1 MRTSFKIA
9 FVNQSTGLL
18 FKGLAESLSME
29 WFPSVLYTGNDL
41 VSSTNPPN
49 GKLVVK
55 VLNTYDRTSVLSR
68 ILSGLMYSAK
78 VLIKILMNKPRLVM
92 FVSNPPFVTFIGLL
106 LKVLFG
112 QKYIILVYDMYP
124 DILVGLNRLSE
135 KNITVKLWRRMNK
148 AVYENS
154 EAVITIG
161 DYMAKKLE
169 KSFYSGA
176 TLAGKVIVIHNCADP
191 DEFKP
196 IQKEVNPFVVK
207 YKQTDKLTVMYSGNF
222 GYAHSF
228 GNIINAAKKLINNKS
243 LNIFLIGEGSQ
254 KNNIISEIRAA
265 SLDNVICLPY
275 QDDSVFPKALA
286 SADVALI
293 TMASGSEE
301 LMVPSK
307 IYYSMAVGS
316 ALIGITN
323 RNSELAKM
331 INDHECGIVV
341 PPDSVE
347 KLEKAIS
354 TFINDQQLLKR
365 CKDNAYNAFI
375 NYYTNGQTYSKYRE
389 IMNKLIY

>member
-29 WFPSVLYTGNDL
+29 WFPSVLYTGDDL
-41 VSSTNPPN
+41 GLSTNPPN
-49 GKLVVK
+49 GKLAVK
-55 VLNTYDRTSVLSR
+55 VLNSYDRTSVLSR

-78 VLIKILMNKPRLVM
+78 VLIKILRNKPKLVM
-92 FVSNPPFVTFIGLL
+92 FVSNPPFVPFIGLL
-106 LKVLFG
+106 LKVFCA
-112 QKYIILVYDMYP
+112 QRYVVLVYDIFP
-124 DILVGLNRLSE
+124 DVLIELNRLSE
-135 KNITVKLWRRMNK
+135 KNIIVKLWRRMNK

-176 TLAGKVIVIHNCADP
+176 TSAGKVVVIHNCADP
-191 DEFKP
+191 YEFKP
-196 IQKEVNPFVVK
+196 IPKEVNPFVVK

-228 GNIINAAKKLINNKS
+228 GNIVNTAKKLISNKS

-254 KNNIISEIRAA
+254 KNNIVSEIRAA

-301 LMVPSK
+301 CMVPSK
-307 IYYSMAVGS
+307 IYCSMAVGS

-331 INDHECGIVV
+331 IIDHECGIVV
-341 PPDSVE
+341 PPDNVE
-347 KLEKAIS
+347 KLEEAIS
-354 TFINDQQLLKR
+354 TFMNNQQFLNR
-365 CKDNAYNAFI
+365 CKENAYNAFI
-375 NYYTNGQTYSKYRE
+375 NYYTNCQTYSNYRE

>member
-1 MRTSFKIA
+1 
-9 FVNQSTGLL
+9 
-18 FKGLAESLSME
+18 
-29 WFPSVLYTGNDL
+29 
-41 VSSTNPPN
+41 
-49 GKLVVK
+49 
-55 VLNTYDRTSVLSR
+55 
-68 ILSGLMYSAK
+68 MYSAK
-78 VLIKILMNKPRLVM
+78 VLIKILRNKPKLVM
-92 FVSNPPFVTFIGLL
+92 FVSNPPFVPFIGLL
-106 LKVLFG
+106 LKVFCA
-112 QKYIILVYDMYP
+112 QRYVVLVYDIFP
-124 DILVGLNRLSE
+124 DVLIELNRLSE
-135 KNITVKLWRRMNK
+135 KNIIVKLWRRMNK

-176 TLAGKVIVIHNCADP
+176 TSAGKVVVIHNCADP

-196 IQKEVNPFVVK
+196 IPKEVNPFVVK

-228 GNIINAAKKLINNKS
+228 GNIVNTAKKLISNKS

-254 KNNIISEIRAA
+254 KNNIVSEIRAA

-301 LMVPSK
+301 CMVPSK
-307 IYYSMAVGS
+307 IYCSMAVGS

-331 INDHECGIVV
+331 IIDHECGIVV
-341 PPDSVE
+341 PPDNVE
-347 KLEKAIS
+347 KLEEAIS
-354 TFINDQQLLKR
+354 TFMNNQQFLNR
-365 CKDNAYNAFI
+365 CKENAYNAFI
-375 NYYTNGQTYSKYRE
+375 NYYTNCQTYSNYRE

>member
-1 MRTSFKIA
+1 MRISHKIA

-18 FKGLAESLSME
+18 FKGLSENLALE

-41 VSSTNPPN
+41 GSSTNSPN
-49 GKLVVK
+49 RKLVVK
-55 VLNTYDRTSVLSR
+55 ILNTYDRTSILSR

-78 VLIKILMNKPRLVM
+78 VLIKILRNKPKLVM
-92 FVSNPPFVTFIGLL
+92 FVSNPPFVPFIGLL
-106 LKVLFG
+106 LKVFCA
-112 QKYIILVYDMYP
+112 QRYVVLVYDIFP
-124 DILVGLNRLSE
+124 DVLIELNRLSE
-135 KNITVKLWRRMNK
+135 KNIIVKLWRRMNK

-176 TLAGKVIVIHNCADP
+176 TSAGKVVVIHNCADP

-196 IQKEVNPFVVK
+196 IPKEVNPFVVK

-228 GNIINAAKKLINNKS
+228 GNIVNTAKKLISNKS

-254 KNNIISEIRAA
+254 KNNIVSEIRAA

-293 TMASGSEE
+293 TMASGVEE

-341 PPDSVE
+341 PPDNVE
-347 KLEKAIS
+347 KLKTAFL
-354 TFINDQQLLKR
+354 TFMNDQNFLER
-365 CKDNAYNAFI
+365 CKENAYNAFI
-375 NYYTNGQTYSKYRE
+375 NYYTNDQTYSKYRGL
-389 IMNKLIY
+389 MNKLIY

>member
-1 MRTSFKIA
+1 MRISSKIA

-18 FKGLAESLSME
+18 FKGLAENLSME

-41 VSSTNPPN
+41 SSSKTSPN

-78 VLIKILMNKPRLVM
+78 VLFKILMNKPRLVM
-92 FVSNPPFVTFIGLL
+92 FVSNPPFVPFIGLI
-106 LKVLFG
+106 LKVFCG
-112 QKYIILVYDMYP
+112 QRYVILVYDIYP
-124 DILVGLNRLSE
+124 DILLGLNRLSE
-135 KNITVKLWRRMNK
+135 KNIVVKLWRRINK
-148 AVYENS
+148 IVYENS

-161 DYMAKKLE
+161 NYMAKKLE
-169 KSFYSGA
+169 KSFNPSA
-176 TLAGKVIVIHNCADP
+176 TSFGKVVVIHNCADP
-191 DEFKP
+191 DEFRP
-196 IQKEVNPFVVK
+196 IPKEVNPFVVK

-228 GNIINAAKKLINNKS
+228 KNIVNVAKKLISNKS

-275 QDDSVFPKALA
+275 QNDSVFPKALA

-307 IYYSMAVGS
+307 IYCSMAVGS

-341 PPDSVE
+341 PPDNVE

-354 TFINDQQLLKR
+354 TFMNNQQFLKR

-375 NYYTNGQTYSKYRE
+375 NYYTNRQTYSKYRE